1 MVLPTSLDL
10 RSQLLKLL
18 NDQNIH
24 SLPEVKEALI
34 KKFDLTA
41 DDKRKVM
48 KNQRP
53 VFDTR
58 IIHSLSQ
65 LRKNG
70 LITNQRKA
78 EFRITRLGLNELK
91 RL

>member
-1 MVLPTSLDL
+1 MVLPTSLDI

-18 NDQNIH
+18 NDQNVH
-24 SLPEVKEALI
+24 NLSEVKEALM
-34 KKFDLTA
+34 KRFDVTA
-41 DDKRKVM
+41 DDKRKLM

-53 VFDTR
+53 IFDTR

-65 LRKNG
+65 LRKEG
-70 LITNQRKA
+70 FITNQKKGM
-78 EFRITRLGLNELK
+78 FRITKSGLNELR